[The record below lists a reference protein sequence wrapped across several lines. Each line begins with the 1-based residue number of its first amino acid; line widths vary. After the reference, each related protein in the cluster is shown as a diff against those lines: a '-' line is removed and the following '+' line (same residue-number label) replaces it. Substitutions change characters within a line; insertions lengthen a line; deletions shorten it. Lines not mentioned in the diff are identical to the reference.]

1 MHQELT
7 SLQKAVSSLQTL
19 CGDNIETVD
28 NLQGFLGEVSDKINL
43 NQEETE
49 ARIGAMTKAITAQKA
64 ILNGLETKAGE
75 ILQSSKNLK
84 DSFTT
89 SPTKVSST
97 NSPGS
102 KSSGYSRPFECHECG
117 EYGHLR
123 PNCPKRR
130 KLDFCPR

>member
-84 DSFTT
+84 VFWLIFY
-89 SPTKVSST
+89 
-97 NSPGS
+97 NI
-102 KSSGYSRPFECHECG
+102 
-117 EYGHLR
+117 
-123 PNCPKRR
+123 
-130 KLDFCPR
+130 